1 MGDTQYLASR
11 VWDLKAEGAALAAAL
26 AAATAAGD
34 TAVSLAAEA
43 EVRLS
48 PPRPACTAA
57 GEGTRA
63 VGKLTGLGSASF
75 GWLNWPV

>member
-43 EVRLS
+43 EVRFS
-48 PPRPACTAA
+48 P
-57 GEGTRA
+57 
-63 VGKLTGLGSASF
+63 GLGLRL
-75 GWLNWPV
+75 GVQG